1 MPASL
6 KSMDVFAGLV
16 FITIVLMTD
25 SAGAVSVEVAKK
37 CDALT
42 AKAFP
47 PRVIGNPA
55 AGSTKG
61 TGADERVIIKNAW
74 RMVAKCPIQN
84 GDRADLGAMSARARL
99 TLNLFRIRPDTSDA
113 IADVVLTSGSGKL
126 SRIEIARSFDF
137 DQGAANRARHWSGA

>member
-6 KSMDVFAGLV
+6 KSKGVFIGLV
-16 FITIVLMTD
+16 FMTIVLMTD

-55 AGSTKG
+55 AGSAKG
-61 TGADERVIIKNAW
+61 TGADQRAYYNKC
-74 RMVAKCPIQN
+74 VAN
-84 GDRADLGAMSARARL
+84 GGTMPDL
-99 TLNLFRIRPDTSDA
+99 
-113 IADVVLTSGSGKL
+113 
-126 SRIEIARSFDF
+126 E
-137 DQGAANRARHWSGA
+137 Q